1 MTRHHR
7 HYREGGRDQE
17 PYEYGWDPISIP
29 GAALPPVPVDI
40 PIPAPAPSP
49 PGSLV
54 SFTPPHRDHADHS
67 DSKSRSR
74 SRSKSSRRRG
84 FSPTP
89 STTPPNP
96 RPVSR
101 RSVTGRSMIGMP
113 TAATVIGSGYR
124 EKGWD
129 YDEADT
135 PRTPRQRHR
144 DFEKGGYFEDRGTAN
159 LKSRWDRTSQ
169 LHSAVLI
176 PPPSSGYRHA
186 RSRSLSISR
195 TSPSSSVSSS
205 PEFFGIGGF
214 PPIRTS
220 EHRHRK
226 DNKHHNHHAPSK
238 KHHPRSSQ
246 PQHWYQH
253 DVASHSSPR
262 VALAEAGWPLTT
274 SRPVSRSP
282 PTHEP
287 YVQEYSRYG
296 HHGSA
301 GQNGS
306 REYRPQHFGGYVAV
320 DNLHHFPEKNDLRMG
335 LQRMGLA
342 STSALTEP
350 NTNRTRRKVTGT
362 ARKRSESSS
371 RVAETDDGVRERLPP
386 TGQQYKEVHCLIL
399 TWSFHDLRAEDYM
412 APPAADY
419 ISLEDESERLIK
431 TLKNYGWQVSEHHID
446 MNRPVE
452 STTARLNKFCQLAS
466 DDVLLVVYYHGHG
479 SLDED
484 NELVF
489 SSHDHPENS
498 EWAKKAA
505 ADLYSELLSRQ
516 NGGHGQNKAA
526 FEALMKKYERY
537 RPISH
542 LPWSTLRQP
551 LLTCPSDVLFI
562 LDCCAAGGANLPSS
576 SIPQSNTYTKHLFA
590 ACGFE
595 SSTSDDMTATLCNIL
610 DDNAA
615 QGANKTVLTT
625 KRLHQLIEE
634 SLQKKNNGVGTSQP
648 IFKQLLPLDPERKI
662 HLPNLGNHPKGR
674 GRRSR
679 RESQSHANMKMVA
692 VNRRGSEE
700 SMNGMMVHGVHH
712 GMGMVRR
719 EGSVRGYVLA

>member
-1 MTRHHR
+1 MTRFHR
-7 HYREGGRDQE
+7 QHREGGRDQE
-17 PYEYGWDPISIP
+17 PYEYGWDPIFVP
-29 GAALPPVPVDI
+29 GAAPPPVD
-40 PIPAPAPSP
+40 IPAPAPSP

-67 DSKSRSR
+67 DSRSR
-74 SRSKSSRRRG
+74 SSRRKRREY
-84 FSPTP
+84 SPTP

-129 YDEADT
+129 YDEVDT

-144 DFEKGGYFEDRGTAN
+144 DFEKGGYFEDRDTAN
-159 LKSRWDRTSQ
+159 LKSRWDRKSQ
-169 LHSAVLI
+169 LHPAVGA
-176 PPPSSGYRHA
+176 PPSSEYRHA

-195 TSPSSSVSSS
+195 TSPSSSTSSS

-214 PPIRTS
+214 APGRTS
-220 EHRHRK
+220 EHRHHK
-226 DNKHHNHHAPSK
+226 DNKHPNHSPSK

-246 PQHWYQH
+246 QPQAWYQH

-262 VALAEAGWPLTT
+262 VALAEAGWPLAS

-287 YVQEYSRYG
+287 YLQKYSRYG
-296 HHGSA
+296 HHGSS

-306 REYRPQHFGGYVAV
+306 REYRPQHFGGYVTV
-320 DNLHHFPEKNDLRMG
+320 ESLHHYPENDLRMG
-335 LQRMGLA
+335 YQRLGLA
-342 STSALTEP
+342 STSALADP
-350 NTNRTRRKVTGT
+350 SNANRTRRKVTGG

-371 RVAETDDGVRERLPP
+371 RGAETDDGVRKRLPP
-386 TGQQYKEVHCLIL
+386 AGPQYKEVHCLIL
-399 TWSFHDLRAEDYM
+399 TWSFHDLRAEDYT

-419 ISLEDESERLIK
+419 VSLEDESKRLIS
-431 TLKNYGWQVSEHHID
+431 TLQNYDWQVSEYHID

-452 STTARLNKFCQLAS
+452 STTARLNKFCQLAA

-479 SLDED
+479 SLNED

-516 NGGHGQNKAA
+516 NGGHGQNKTA

-576 SIPQSNTYTKHLFA
+576 SIPQSSTYTKHLFA

-595 SSTSDDMTATLCNIL
+595 SSTSDDMTATLCSVL
-610 DDNAA
+610 DENATLGNNNNETA
-615 QGANKTVLTT
+615 AVLTT
-625 KRLHQLIEE
+625 KRLHQLMEE
-634 SLQKKNNGVGTSQP
+634 RLQKKSNGVGTSQP

-662 HLPNLGNHPKGR
+662 HLPNLKNHKGR

-679 RESQSHANMKMVA
+679 RSSQSHASMNMVVG

-700 SMNGMMVHGVHH
+700 SMNGMHGMMHH

-719 EGSVRGYVLA
+719 EGSVRGFVLA

>member
-1 MTRHHR
+1 MTRFNR

-29 GAALPPVPVDI
+29 GSAPPVDI

-54 SFTPPHRDHADHS
+54 SFTPPRRDQRADQS
-67 DSKSRSR
+67 GSRSR
-74 SRSKSSRRRG
+74 SSRRRRREY
-84 FSPTP
+84 SPEP
-89 STTPPNP
+89 SSTPPNP

-129 YDEADT
+129 YDEVDT

-144 DFEKGGYFEDRGTAN
+144 DFEKGGYFEDRDTAN
-159 LKSRWDRTSQ
+159 LKSRWDRNPQ
-169 LHSAVLI
+169 AHSVVAI
-176 PPPSSGYRHA
+176 PPPSGYRHG

-214 PPIRTS
+214 APSRTS
-220 EHRHRK
+220 EHHHHRHK
-226 DNKHHNHHAPSK
+226 NNKHHNHSSPK

-246 PQHWYQH
+246 AWYQH

-262 VALAEAGWPLTT
+262 VALAEAGWPLAS

-282 PTHEP
+282 PTHDP
-287 YVQEYSRYG
+287 YLQRSSRYG
-296 HHGSA
+296 HQSNGN
-301 GQNGS
+301 QNWG
-306 REYRPQHFGGYVAV
+306 REYLPQHFGGFVTV
-320 DNLHHFPEKNDLRMG
+320 DNLHRYPENDLRMG
-335 LQRMGLA
+335 LHKLTLA
-342 STSALTEP
+342 STPALPEP
-350 NTNRTRRKVTGT
+350 TPNRNRRKVTGA
-362 ARKRSESSS
+362 ARKRSQSST
-371 RVAETDDGVRERLPP
+371 RGAETDDGVRKRLPP
-386 TGQQYKEVHCLIL
+386 AGSQYKEVHCLIL
-399 TWSFHDLRAEDYM
+399 TWSFHDLRAEDYT
-412 APPAADY
+412 APPAPDY
-419 ISLEDESERLIK
+419 VSLEDESKRLMS
-431 TLKNYGWQVSEHHID
+431 TLKNYGWQVSEYHID
-446 MNRPVE
+446 MNRPIE
-452 STTARLNKFCQLAS
+452 STTTRLNKFCQLAA

-479 SLDED
+479 SLNED

-516 NGGHGQNKAA
+516 NGGHGQNKVA

-551 LLTCPSDVLFI
+551 LLACPSDVLFI

-595 SSTSDDMTATLCNIL
+595 SSTSDDMTATLCLVL
-610 DDNAA
+610 DENAA
-615 QGANKTVLTT
+615 AAAGGNNNNETVLTT
-625 KRLHQLIEE
+625 KRLHQLMEE
-634 SLQKKNNGVGTSQP
+634 RLQKKSNGVGTSQP

-662 HLPNLGNHPKGR
+662 HLPNLAMGSHKGR

-679 RESQSHANMKMVA
+679 RGSQSHVGMNMIA
-692 VNRRGSEE
+692 VNRRSSEE
-700 SMNGMMVHGVHH
+700 SIH
-712 GMGMVRR
+712 GMGIVRR
-719 EGSVRGYVLA
+719 DPSVSVRGYVLA

>member
-29 GAALPPVPVDI
+29 GAAPPIDMPV
-40 PIPAPAPSP
+40 PAPAPSP

-54 SFTPPHRDHADHS
+54 SFTPPRRDHADHS
-67 DSKSRSR
+67 DSRSR
-74 SRSKSSRRRG
+74 SSRRREY
-84 FSPTP
+84 SPTP
-89 STTPPNP
+89 SSTTPPNP
-96 RPVSR
+96 RPASR

-129 YDEADT
+129 YDEVDT

-144 DFEKGGYFEDRGTAN
+144 DFEKGGYFEDRDTAN
-159 LKSRWDRTSQ
+159 LKSRWDRNPL
-169 LHSAVLI
+169 LHSAVSI

-195 TSPSSSVSSS
+195 NSPSSTVSSS

-214 PPIRTS
+214 PPARTG
-220 EHRHRK
+220 EHRHHK
-226 DNKHHNHHAPSK
+226 DNKHHNHHPSPK
-238 KHHPRSSQ
+238 KHHPRTSQ
-246 PQHWYQH
+246 PQPWYQH

-262 VALAEAGWPLTT
+262 VAPAEAGWTLAT

-287 YVQEYSRYG
+287 YLQKYSRYG
-296 HHGSA
+296 HHGNG

-306 REYRPQHFGGYVAV
+306 REYRPQHFGGYVTV
-320 DNLHHFPEKNDLRMG
+320 DNLHHYPENDLRMG
-335 LQRMGLA
+335 LQRLGLA
-342 STSALTEP
+342 STTALPEP
-350 NTNRTRRKVTGT
+350 NNNRTRRKVTGA

-371 RVAETDDGVRERLPP
+371 RGAETDESVRKRPP
-386 TGQQYKEVHCLIL
+386 PAGSQYKEVHCLIL
-399 TWSFHDLRAEDYM
+399 TWSFHDLRAEDYT

-419 ISLEDESERLIK
+419 VSLEDESERLIK
-431 TLKNYGWQVSEHHID
+431 TLKDYGWQVSEYHID
-446 MNRPVE
+446 MNRPIE
-452 STTARLNKFCQLAS
+452 STATRLNKFCQLAA

-542 LPWSTLRQP
+542 LPWATLRQP
-551 LLTCPSDVLFI
+551 LLACPSDVLFI

-576 SIPQSNTYTKHLFA
+576 AAPQSNTYTKHLFA

-615 QGANKTVLTT
+615 AGSNETVLTT

-634 SLQKKNNGVGTSQP
+634 KLQKKNNGVGTSQP

-662 HLPNLGNHPKGR
+662 HLPNLTLGSHKGR

-679 RESQSHANMKMVA
+679 RGSQSHANMKMVA

-700 SMNGMMVHGVHH
+700 SISGMHGV
-712 GMGMVRR
+712 GMVRR